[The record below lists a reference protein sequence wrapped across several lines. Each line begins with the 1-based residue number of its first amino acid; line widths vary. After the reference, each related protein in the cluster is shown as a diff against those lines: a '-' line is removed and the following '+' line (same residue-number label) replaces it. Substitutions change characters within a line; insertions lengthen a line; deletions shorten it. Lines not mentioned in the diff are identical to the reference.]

1 LEICKYSSV
10 QKVERVTKKLER
22 FFKGCSKR
30 SGKSRCRHLIALLK
44 RKAEGYRPTKSK
56 ILTRSAQVLG
66 RS

>member
-10 QKVERVTKKLER
+10 QKVESVTKKLEK

-30 SGKSRCRHLIALLK
+30 SGKSRCSHLIALLK
-44 RKAEGYRPTKSK
+44 RKAEGYRPAKSK
-56 ILTRSAQVLG
+56 ILTRYHQVLG